1 MLIEEQLSRGEQDL
15 SDADLH
21 LLEALA
27 VGADAEVSPAGV
39 ILVDRDLAR
48 EERLSRIDD
57 RRREDGEVTRED
69 AVHLLLG
76 PANGGCRGDDL
87 GAHPP
92 AADAPRREAVDGSLV
107 EGDHGAEG
115 SGNEVQLVLD
125 DQVGWPQRQ
134 AALRLRGW
142 PVAATGMAAAAL
154 GAAGEVVVPVPMAL
168 AHAGGKAEEQP
179 RVPAQGQLRE
189 LVDGPNDEAGA
200 QAEDLLVDGDDRQPL
215 LPARGLTA
223 GEGTVAVGIAAPE
236 QGASASVVTLH
247 ILPRHQLTR
256 APRAAE

>member
-1 MLIEEQLSRGEQDL
+1 M
-15 SDADLH
+15 
-21 LLEALA
+21 
-27 VGADAEVSPAGV
+27 
-39 ILVDRDLAR
+39 
-48 EERLSRIDD
+48 
-57 RRREDGEVTRED
+57 
-69 AVHLLLG
+69 
-76 PANGGCRGDDL
+76 
-87 GAHPP
+87 
-92 AADAPRREAVDGSLV
+92 
-107 EGDHGAEG
+107 
-115 SGNEVQLVLD
+115 QLVLD

-154 GAAGEVVVPVPMAL
+154 GVAGEVVVPVPMAL
-168 AHAGGKAEEQP
+168 AHAGGKAEEQS
-179 RVPAQGQLRE
+179 RVPAQGQLCE
-189 LVDGPNDEAGA
+189 LVDGPDDEAGA

-215 LPARGLTA
+215 LPARGLAA